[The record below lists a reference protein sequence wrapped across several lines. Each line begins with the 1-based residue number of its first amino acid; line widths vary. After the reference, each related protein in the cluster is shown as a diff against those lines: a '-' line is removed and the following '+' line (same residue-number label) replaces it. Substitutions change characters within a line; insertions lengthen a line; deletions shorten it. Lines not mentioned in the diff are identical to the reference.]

1 MKHATSLF
9 AIAAMT
15 ALSMTGVKADDLRDR
30 QVAACSGDA
39 MRLCSDAIPDEAK
52 VTSCMM
58 ARKPDLSAGCRALF
72 IDASTGD
79 NSAPKASRVSRQ
91 SASVR

>member
-1 MKHATSLF
+1 MRHAASFF
-9 AIAAMT
+9 ALAAMA
-15 ALSMTGVKADDLRDR
+15 ALSATGVKADDLRDR

-52 VTSCMM
+52 VSSCMM
-58 ARKPDLSAGCRALF
+58 ARKLDLSAGCRALF
-72 IDASTGD
+72 VDVSTGD
-79 NSAPKASRVSRQ
+79 TSTQKASRVSRE